1 MSTRSAPASA
11 IGYPGGFLTGV
22 GLLVRGVR
30 MYAANPRLALLGV
43 VPALITGVLFF
54 GAFVTLAYFVGDVAA
69 ALTPFADDWSGSAR
83 TFARFTAGLALLGL
97 AALIGVLAFTAVTL
111 AIGGPFYERISDRVE
126 ERYGGVQNPVEI
138 GWARSLRRGVTD
150 SSRLLAASA
159 LVGVPLFA
167 AGFLPIVGQTAVPVV
182 GALAGG
188 WLLSVELVGT
198 PFERRGMG
206 LAERRRALRAIRPVT
221 AGFGVAVFV
230 AFLIP
235 LGAVVFTPAAVAG
248 ATLLAR
254 RALGEPTQ
262 STRSTKPR

>member
-11 IGYPGGFLTGV
+11 VSYPGGFLTGV

-43 VPALITGVLFF
+43 VPALITGVLFL
-54 GAFVTLAYFVGDVAA
+54 GAFLTLAYFAGDVAA
-69 ALTPFADDWSGSAR
+69 VLTPFADDWSGSTR
-83 TFARFTAGLALLGL
+83 TFVRFAAGLALLGL
-97 AALIGVLAFTAVTL
+97 AALIGVIAFTAVTL
-111 AIGGPFYERISDRVE
+111 AIGGPFYERISERVE
-126 ERYGGVQNPVEI
+126 EQYGAVPNPVEV

-150 SSRLLAASA
+150 SSRLVARSVM
-159 LVGVPLFA
+159 VGVPLFV
-167 AGFLPIVGQTAVPVV
+167 AGFLPVVGQTAVPVL
-182 GALAGG
+182 GAVLGG
-188 WLLSVELVGT
+188 WLLAVELVGT

-206 LAERRRALRAIRPVT
+206 LAERRRALRRIRPVT

-230 AFLIP
+230 VFLIP

-254 RALGEPTQ
+254 RALGEPTERR
-262 STRSTKPR
+262 RS